1 MVVEMFLYEIR
12 HQLVL
17 VEVVLIQQ
25 EQLILVVAVADQAL
39 AVQV

>member
-1 MVVEMFLYEIR
+1 
-12 HQLVL
+12 

-39 AVQV
+39 AVKELLLYDTNINKNFNE